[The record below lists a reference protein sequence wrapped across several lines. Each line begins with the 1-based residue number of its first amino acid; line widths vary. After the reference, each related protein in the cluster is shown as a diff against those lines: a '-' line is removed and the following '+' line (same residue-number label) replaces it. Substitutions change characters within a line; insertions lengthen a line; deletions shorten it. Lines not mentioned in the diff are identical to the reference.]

1 MNLKR
6 KILIASLG
14 FIAILV
20 LVFLLGPRVEL
31 DTSLKRISLPDDL
44 DAYLARSEAIHEDL
58 RPDTEKTIR
67 WADSDSK
74 ARTEYS
80 IVYFHG
86 FSASRQEVAPLCDI
100 LAEQLGANL
109 FYTRLTGHGR
119 SIDALGEPRVNDW
132 LNDGAEGLAIG
143 ERLGKKVIL
152 VGASTG
158 ATLTTWLCMQEE
170 LKGNILAAVLISPN
184 FHPRDGLA
192 GIALLPWG
200 ELIMK
205 IFTGGFLEFEPHN
218 EVKAMYW
225 TTSWPTEG
233 ISTMMGLVSLVNKL
247 DLGSFDIPVMVVYHE
262 EDQVISAGHVRKR
275 FNEMGAPVK
284 KLVAFNRTADPSNHT
299 LAGDAVSPETTKPL
313 SEFILA
319 FLSSLTN
326 TE

>member
-1 MNLKR
+1 MPLKR
-6 KILIASLG
+6 KLLFGFLG
-14 FIAILV
+14 FAALLIV
-20 LVFLLGPRVEL
+20 VFLLGPRVEL

-74 ARTEYS
+74 AGTEYS
-80 IVYFHG
+80 IVYLHG

-100 LAEQLGANL
+100 LAEQIGANL
-109 FYTRLTGHGR
+109 FYTRLKGHGR

-132 LNDGAEGLAIG
+132 LNDGAEALAIG

-158 ATLTTWLCMQEE
+158 ATLTAWLCMQKE
-170 LKGNILAAVLISPN
+170 LNGNILAVVLLSPN
-184 FHPRDGLA
+184 FYPRDGLA

-205 IFTGGFLEFEPHN
+205 VCTGGFLEFEPHN

-233 ISTMMGLVSLVNKL
+233 ISTMMGLVRLVERM
-247 DLGSFDIPVMVVYHE
+247 DLGSFGIPVMVIYHE
-262 EDQVISAGHVRKR
+262 EDQVISVNQVKRR
-275 FNEMGAPVK
+275 FNEMGASVK
-284 KLVAFNRTADPSNHT
+284 KLVTFNQTADPSNHT
-299 LAGDAVSPETTKPL
+299 LAGDAVSPESTRPL
-313 SEFILA
+313 SRFILA
-319 FLSSLTN
+319 FLKPLTDQ
-326 TE
+326 E